1 MSKRISYSQYA
12 MWAKCPWQ
20 WKLNYVDKLREFHG
34 NIHTIFGTA
43 MHEVIQTYLTTMYTK
58 TIKEADSIPL
68 DELLQ
73 ERLKVNFAQVRE
85 SSEIEPCTK
94 EELTEFYYDG
104 LKIIDFLK
112 KNRGA
117 YFSKKGYELLGIEV
131 ELDFDLPNNLRYT
144 GFLDIV
150 LRDNYDNRIK
160 IIDIKTSTNGWNK
173 WVKKDKLKSDQLL
186 LYKQFYSKQYDLP
199 MDRIDVEFF
208 IVKRK
213 LYENCDWPQKRVQL
227 FTPASGTVSINK
239 VLKTLKEFIQDG
251 FTDNG
256 EHRTDHT
263 FEKKPSDKNCKWCEF
278 KDKPELCDR
287 NA

>member
-1 MSKRISYSQYA
+1 

-186 LYKQFYSKQYDLP
+186 LYKQFYSKQYNLP

-251 FTDNG
+251 FTDTG
-256 EHRTDHT
+256 EHRTDHI

>member
-1 MSKRISYSQYA
+1 MSKRVSYSQYA
-12 MWAKCPWQ
+12 MWAKCPHM
-20 WKLNYVDKLREFHG
+20 WKLNYIDKLKEFHG
-34 NIHTIFGTA
+34 NIHTIFGTS

-58 TIKEADSIPL
+58 TVKEADLIPL

-73 ERLKVNFAQVRE
+73 ERLKVNYNEVKE
-85 SSEIEPCTK
+85 SSGDEPCTK
-94 EELTEFYYDG
+94 DDLTEFYYDG

-112 KNRGA
+112 KNRGN

-131 ELDFDLPNNLRYT
+131 ELDFNLPNNLKYT
-144 GFLDIV
+144 GYLDIV
-150 LRDNYDNRIK
+150 LRDNFDNRIK

-227 FTPASGTVSINK
+227 FTPSSGTVSINK
-239 VLKTLKEFIQDG
+239 VLKTLKEFIEDG
-251 FTDNG
+251 FTDTG
-256 EHRTDHT
+256 EHRTDHI
-263 FEKKPSDKNCKWCEF
+263 FEKKPSTKNCKWCDF
-278 KDKPELCDR
+278 KDKPDLCDR
-287 NA
+287 NV

>member
-186 LYKQFYSKQYDLP
+186 LYKQFYSKQYNLP

-251 FTDNG
+251 FTDTG
-256 EHRTDHT
+256 EHRTDHI